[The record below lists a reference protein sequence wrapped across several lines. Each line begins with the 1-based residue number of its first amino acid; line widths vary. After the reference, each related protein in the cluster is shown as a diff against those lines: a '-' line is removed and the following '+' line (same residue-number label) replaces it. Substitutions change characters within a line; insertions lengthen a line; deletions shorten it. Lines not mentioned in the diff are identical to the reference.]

1 MTTFSQLEK
10 LWQREDH
17 EVARDR
23 PRVRAGVLTQTTVF
37 LAAMFF
43 AFLMALLVSLHFL
56 TVCVSFHVSPSPVTN
71 RPKKLII

>member
-10 LWQREDH
+10 LWQREGH

-23 PRVRAGVLTQTTVF
+23 PRVRAGVPTQTKMF

-43 AFLMALLVSLHFL
+43 AFPMALLVSPHFL
-56 TVCVSFHVSPSPVTN
+56 MSVSFHVLPSPVTN